1 MWEGGGTERRE
12 NFFKNLIPSREL
24 VLQKITLN
32 KKENEEKTYNFNQ
45 INKVLFYFFFKYII
59 NIIIIYYFLPQV
71 VHDYLN
77 YDVELSLVALLFF
90 PVVVL
95 LLPCFF
101 LFCH

>member
-45 INKVLFYFFFKYII
+45 INK
-59 NIIIIYYFLPQV
+59 
-71 VHDYLN
+71 
-77 YDVELSLVALLFF
+77 ESSLLFIF
-90 PVVVL
+90 
-95 LLPCFF
+95 
-101 LFCH
+101 